1 MTLFNDMLC
10 DNIIIMKKNGEVI
23 ENVKASVQ
31 NTRIHIHRADI
42 IIEAGDTIS
51 RLMSNGAKEKYVV
64 INPCFHEKFYEI
76 EAHYVLKV
84 RKLGIDA
91 AKESHKNITY
101 NISGEHARINQN
113 TIDNSSNVFLYSK
126 DVSDRIQELRKEIKG
141 LSSNIEKLEDA
152 LEHVNEI
159 EAQFR
164 SGSPKQSVVK
174 TLLAALP
181 PVGNIASIGS
191 FLLSAIG

>member
-1 MTLFNDMLC
+1 
-10 DNIIIMKKNGEVI
+10 
-23 ENVKASVQ
+23 
-31 NTRIHIHRADI
+31 
-42 IIEAGDTIS
+42 
-51 RLMSNGAKEKYVV
+51 
-64 INPCFHEKFYEI
+64 
-76 EAHYVLKV
+76 
-84 RKLGIDA
+84 
-91 AKESHKNITY
+91 
-101 NISGEHARINQN
+101 
-113 TIDNSSNVFLYSK
+113 LYSK